1 MVVYGIV
8 YGIGFAYFI
17 RARGLVAS
25 WPHGARHLGF
35 LLLTE
40 ACNMAAYMVFFTNI
54 SYVVQLDVDF
64 CRFSMFF
71 DISPRSSWVV
81 FRGETYH
88 IWVSKKGGLAH
99 DMPDLMHLRGIP
111 FTGRPCF
118 VPAFCWPIAPRT
130 PWGSW
135 WWSDSRVACWSKQR
149 LRRPGANIPWKELH
163 HDHTMNKW
171 WWSRGCYT
179 KVTLL

>member
-1 MVVYGIV
+1 M
-8 YGIGFAYFI
+8 F
-17 RARGLVAS
+17 
-25 WPHGARHLGF
+25 PHGVVELCFGVRHITSG
-35 LLLTE
+35 
-40 ACNMAAYMVFFTNI
+40 
-54 SYVVQLDVDF
+54 
-64 CRFSMFF
+64 
-71 DISPRSSWVV
+71 SP
-81 FRGETYH
+81 
-88 IWVSKKGGLAH
+88 KNGGLAH

-171 WWSRGCYT
+171 WWSRGCST
-179 KVTLL
+179 KSHPTLVVMSVWWIIAFQPGPLAIIWLLVAHGGYPSMKQPMGNQTSRPPQNNCFFLHFW